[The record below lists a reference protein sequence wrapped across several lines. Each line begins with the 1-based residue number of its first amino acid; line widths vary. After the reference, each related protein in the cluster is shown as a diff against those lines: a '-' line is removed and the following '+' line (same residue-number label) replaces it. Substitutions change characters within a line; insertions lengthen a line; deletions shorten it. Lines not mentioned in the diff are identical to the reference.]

1 MATISN
7 IPRPGYVWDSA
18 DNVWY
23 PIGVGAHQHTNA
35 ADTPAVMPYSTYAA
49 AGKNK
54 ILNGDMGI
62 WQRGTSITLS
72 SGANGAFGPDR
83 FVFEAYGSSTAATA
97 TRQTF
102 TPGTAPVSGYEGQYF
117 ARLTNFATATAWQ
130 IRQRIENVQTFA
142 GQTVTFSFWAKA
154 STALTGITYESIQ
167 NFGSGGSTAIPVAL
181 ATGQTLSTS
190 WTRYSVTTTVA
201 SITGKTIGTGSYMEF
216 NIYQGSGATNSSTVD
231 IWGWQVEAGSTV
243 TAFQTATGNPASE
256 LAACQRYYQAF
267 PSATQDGYALFGS
280 GYSASTTKGY
290 FCLKLNSPMRTSPT
304 MTYSAG
310 NTFAVHT
317 GVATVVAGTAI
328 ATDRTTA
335 ETVWFNITVASGLT
349 AGNGVL
355 GIGNNTTSAKMEAS
369 AEL

>member
-7 IPRPGYVWDSA
+7 TPRPGYVWDST

-201 SITGKTIGTGSYMEF
+201 SIAGKTIGTGSYMEF
-216 NIYQGSGATNSSTVD
+216 NIYQGSGATNSSTID
-231 IWGWQVEAGSTV
+231 TWGWQVEAGSTA

-256 LAACQRYYQAF
+256 LAACQRYYWRQTNNAENQ
-267 PSATQDGYALFGS
+267 SYGS
-280 GYSASTTKGY
+280 GVCISSTNTRIHVTNPVQMRVVPTTVDYSNLAIYDGSAVTAATLVAFNNQGTTSGL
-290 FCLKLNSPMRTSPT
+290 FQ
-304 MTYSAG
+304 
-310 NTFAVHT
+310 
-317 GVATVVAGTAI
+317 VV
-328 ATDRTTA
+328 
-335 ETVWFNITVASGLT
+335 VASGLT
-349 AGNGVL
+349 QFRPALLV
-355 GIGNNTTSAKMEAS
+355 GNNVSNYFGLG